1 MLLTFQVCG
10 KGVLLTF
17 YLHSSGP
24 CVCQSGAQ
32 WQGDCDWFYFIFML
46 NKLMLMQTTLLH
58 LPWGSLETGKGAP
71 LCATLSYLVSI
82 YCVSSAETSPLYRL
96 QWGPCPL
103 TSASGVTGFME
114 FCFSRYI
121 SLSCHP
127 GNIWPVELVGMTCPT
142 LWPDPSKDPV
152 IREMYQ
158 ETESRAFW
166 SCFWG
171 LNTLPLLLFCFVLLF

>member
-1 MLLTFQVCG
+1 
-10 KGVLLTF
+10 
-17 YLHSSGP
+17 
-24 CVCQSGAQ
+24 
-32 WQGDCDWFYFIFML
+32 ML
-46 NKLMLMQTTLLH
+46 NKLTLMQTTLLH

-82 YCVSSAETSPLYRL
+82 YCVSSAETNPLYRL
-96 QWGPCPL
+96 QWGLCPL

-121 SLSCHP
+121 PLSCHP
-127 GNIWPVELVGMTCPT
+127 GNIWTVELVGMTCPT

-152 IREMYQ
+152 IREVYQ

-166 SCFWG
+166 SCFFG
-171 LNTLPLLLFCFVLLF
+171 PEHFAFAAFLFCFTFLIYILKIKFVYI